1 MSHAKPPESRSGNPR
16 SAAGTSP
23 APVVH
28 SGRAPRVPAKL
39 GDIGREVW
47 RAVWAAGDGA
57 YHPATDRFV
66 IERYCELHD
75 RRAALL
81 REVEIDGLTTV
92 GSTGQIVIHP
102 ALRYVESTE
111 KEMRAIET
119 TLGLNLE
126 ARLRLG
132 IAANAARRT
141 TLDDILGGPDDD

>member
-1 MSHAKPPESRSGNPR
+1 MSRAKADPSGNPR
-16 SAAGTSP
+16 SAVDVAA
-23 APVVH
+23 APTVH

-39 GDIGREVW
+39 GPVGKDVW
-47 RAVWAAGDGA
+47 REVWAAGDGA
-57 YHPATDRFV
+57 YHPQTERFV

-81 REVEIDGLTTV
+81 AEIGRDGLMAV
-92 GSTGQIVIHP
+92 GSMGQTVMHP

-111 KEMRAIET
+111 KELRAIES

-132 IAANAARRT
+132 IAAKAVGKQSLEDF
-141 TLDDILGGPDDD
+141 LDD